1 MELYF
6 KNVSDIT
13 YLSELIPA
21 ALFRFASQSETAGIN
36 SPKQL
41 TFTLFR
47 KLWAH

>member
-1 MELYF
+1 MEHYIIIIMD
-6 KNVSDIT
+6 VSDIT
-13 YLSELIPA
+13 YKSELIPPA
-21 ALFRFASQSETAGIN
+21 FLQNARGGIN